1 MIHSMTGY
9 GEAARETEY
18 GRLRAEIRT
27 VNHRFF
33 NAHLR
38 TPSGCERHHARIERW
53 LKKSLPRGHVSYS
66 LALDPA
72 EGAAPELLVDVERAR
87 AWARSLEHLAAELRL
102 DGRVELDSLIRLKGV
117 IRGREPARSEID
129 IDQDD
134 LREVT
139 EAAAGAAARMRR
151 AEGER
156 LEADLLAVLAEMR
169 QRLERVEERAPARL
183 AEERDRLST
192 AIQELLGDVPADPD
206 RIAREIAHLAE
217 KWDINEEIVRLHS
230 HMQLFEETLAGA
242 GGAPVGKRL
251 GFIMQEMHRE
261 ANTIGAKANDARMA
275 EWAMSLKGGVERIRE
290 QLENVQ

>member
-9 GEAARETEY
+9 GEAARETEH
-18 GRLRAEIRT
+18 GRLRVEIRT

-38 TPSGCERHHARIERW
+38 TPPGCERHHARIERW

-66 LALDPA
+66 LSLDPG
-72 EGAAPELLVDVERAR
+72 EGAEPELLVDVERAR
-87 AWARSLEHLAAELRL
+87 AWAGSLESLAAELGLENRIGL
-102 DGRVELDSLIRLKGV
+102 DALLRLKGV
-117 IRGREPARSEID
+117 IRSSEPARLQVD
-129 IDQDD
+129 IEEDD
-134 LREVT
+134 LRGVT
-139 EAAAGAAARMRR
+139 EDAANAAVRMRR

-156 LEADLLAVLAEMR
+156 LKADLVGVLAGMR
-169 QRLERVEERAPARL
+169 AELDRVEERAPARL
-183 AEERDRLST
+183 AEERDRLSA

-217 KWDINEEIVRLHS
+217 RWDINEEIVRLRS
-230 HMQLFEETLAGA
+230 HMRLFEETLDGA
-242 GGAPVGKRL
+242 DGAPVGKRL

-275 EWAMSLKGGVERIRE
+275 ERVMSLKGWVERIRE
-290 QLENVQ
+290 QLENIQ

>member
-1 MIHSMTGY
+1 MTGY
-9 GEAARETEY
+9 GEAARETDQ
-18 GRLRAEIRT
+18 GRLRVVIRT

-53 LKKSLPRGHVSYS
+53 LKASLPRGHVNYA
-66 LALDPA
+66 LTLDPG
-72 EGAAPELLVDVERAR
+72 EGAEPELLLDVERAR
-87 AWARSLEHLAAELRL
+87 AWARSLEDLAGELGLESRVGL
-102 DGRVELDSLIRLKGV
+102 DLLVRLKGV
-117 IRGREPARSEID
+117 MQSREPARPEFD
-129 IDQDD
+129 VEEGD

-139 EAAAGAAARMRR
+139 EEAAGAAVLMRR

-156 LEADLLAVLAEMR
+156 LQADLVGVLAGMR
-169 QRLERVEERAPARL
+169 EELGRVEERAPARL
-183 AEERDRLST
+183 AEERGRLSA
-192 AIQELLGDVPADPD
+192 AIQELLGDVPADPE

-217 KWDINEEIVRLHS
+217 KWDINEEIVRLRS
-230 HMQLFEETLAGA
+230 HMELFEETLDQAD
-242 GGAPVGKRL
+242 GAPVGKRL

-275 EWAMSLKGGVERIRE
+275 EWVMSLKGGVERIRE

>member
-9 GEAARETEY
+9 GEAALQTEQ
-18 GRLRAEIRT
+18 GLVRAEIRT

-33 NAHLR
+33 NARLR
-38 TPSGCERHHARIERW
+38 TPPGCERHHARIERW

-66 LALDPA
+66 LTLDPG
-72 EGAAPELLVDVERAR
+72 EGAEPELLVDVERAR
-87 AWARSLEHLAAELRL
+87 AWVASLERLAAELRL
-102 DGRVELDSLIRLKGV
+102 DNRIGLDALIRLQGV
-117 IRGREPARSEID
+117 MRSRDSARREID
-129 IDQDD
+129 IDEDE

-139 EAAAGAAARMRR
+139 GEAADAAVRMRR

-156 LEADLLAVLAEMR
+156 LEADLLGVLAGMR
-169 QRLERVEERAPARL
+169 EELDRVEERAPQRL
-183 AEERDRLST
+183 VRERDRLSA

-217 KWDINEEIVRLHS
+217 RWDINEEIVRLRS
-230 HMQLFEETLAGA
+230 HMQLFEETLEGA

-275 EWAMSLKGGVERIRE
+275 ESVLSLKGGVERIRE

>member
-9 GEAARETEY
+9 GEAVREMEQ
-18 GRLRAEIRT
+18 GRVRAEIRT

-33 NAHLR
+33 NARVR
-38 TPSGCERHHARIERW
+38 TPPGCERHHARIERW

-66 LALDPA
+66 LTLDPGDGA
-72 EGAAPELLVDVERAR
+72 EPELLVDVERAR
-87 AWARSLEHLAAELRL
+87 AWTASLERLAAELRL
-102 DGRVELDSLIRLKGV
+102 DSRIGLEALIRLQGV
-117 IRGREPARSEID
+117 IRSRESARPEID
-129 IDQDD
+129 IDEDD

-139 EAAAGAAARMRR
+139 DEAADAAARMRR

-156 LEADLLAVLAEMR
+156 LEADLLGVLAGMR
-169 QRLERVEERAPARL
+169 EELDRVEERAPERL
-183 AEERDRLST
+183 ARERDRLSA

-217 KWDINEEIVRLHS
+217 RWDINEEIVRLRS
-230 HMQLFEETLAGA
+230 HMQLFEETLEGA

-275 EWAMSLKGGVERIRE
+275 ESVLSLKGGVERIRE

>member
-9 GEAARETEY
+9 GEAARETDQ

-33 NAHLR
+33 NARLR
-38 TPSGCERHHARIERW
+38 TPPGCERHHARIERW

-66 LALDPA
+66 LTLDPGDGA
-72 EGAAPELLVDVERAR
+72 EPELLVDVERAR
-87 AWARSLEHLAAELRL
+87 AWATSLERLAAELRL
-102 DGRVELDSLIRLKGV
+102 DSRIGLDALIRLKGV
-117 IRGREPARSEID
+117 VRSRESARPEID
-129 IDQDD
+129 IDEDD

-139 EAAAGAAARMRR
+139 DEAARAAVRMRR

-156 LEADLLAVLAEMR
+156 LEADLLGVLAGMR
-169 QRLERVEERAPARL
+169 EELDRVEERAPERL
-183 AEERDRLST
+183 VRERDRLSA

-217 KWDINEEIVRLHS
+217 RWDINEEIVRLRS
-230 HMQLFEETLAGA
+230 HMQLFEETLEGA

-275 EWAMSLKGGVERIRE
+275 ESVLSLKGGVERIRE